1 MRPTRTRFSS
11 RGPAAQRGTVLRFR
25 LRKPGTV
32 EIVIRGADC
41 SVLGRKRVRAHK
53 GLNRVRFNGRV
64 HGRPLAPGRYGIA
77 LVVIRG
83 SSRKHLGTIGVEVVP
98 PGSRLTKA
106 QRSAPVGSICVAPA
120 SATLLPVP
128 IVSTAAPTIGAGS
141 AKSGRLS
148 SEPGQ
153 SVTKKKPK
161 TGVLGVSLKPPRLV
175 VPMGGAPTW
184 LGVLLVVLFG
194 LSLTALAV
202 YVAGHL
208 RGTWHL

>member
-1 MRPTRTRFSS
+1 VHVTRTRFSS
-11 RGPAAQRGTVLRFR
+11 RGPAAKRGTVLRFR

-41 SVLGRKRVRAHK
+41 SVLGRKRIRGHR

-64 HGRPLAPGRYGIA
+64 RGRPLASGRYSIA
-77 LVVIRG
+77 LVVTRG

-106 QRSAPVGSICVAPA
+106 QRSAPVGSTCVAPA

-128 IVSTAAPTIGAGS
+128 IVSTAPPAVGAGS
-141 AKSGRLS
+141 A
-148 SEPGQ
+148 EPGRSSPEPER
-153 SVTKKKPK
+153 SVKHKSK

-184 LGVLLVVLFG
+184 LGVLLIVLFG

-208 RGTWHL
+208 RGNWHL

>member
-1 MRPTRTRFSS
+1 M
-11 RGPAAQRGTVLRFR
+11 LRFR
-25 LRKPGTV
+25 LRKPGTI
-32 EIVIRGADC
+32 EIVIRRADC
-41 SVLGRKRVRAHK
+41 SVVGRKRVRGHR
-53 GLNRVRFNGRV
+53 GINHVRFNGRV
-64 HGRPLAPGRYGIA
+64 HGRPLASGRYSIA

-106 QRSAPVGSICVAPA
+106 QRSAPLGSVCVAPA

-128 IVSTAAPTIGAGS
+128 IVSTAAPAAGAGS
-141 AKSGRLS
+141 AEPARTSA
-148 SEPGQ
+148 EPGP
-153 SVTKKKPK
+153 SVTKKKSK

-184 LGVLLVVLFG
+184 LGVLLIVLFG
-194 LSLTALAV
+194 VSLTALAV

-208 RGTWHL
+208 RGNWHL